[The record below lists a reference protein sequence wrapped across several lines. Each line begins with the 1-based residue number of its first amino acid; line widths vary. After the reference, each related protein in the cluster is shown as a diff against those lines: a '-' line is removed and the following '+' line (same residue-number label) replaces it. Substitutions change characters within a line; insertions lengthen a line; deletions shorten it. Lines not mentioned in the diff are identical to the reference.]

1 MSIDFRRT
9 ALLATSGLA
18 VLLVAASASAQL
30 PRLEQPVASPPGS
43 GATDEETLLKQGVE
57 LREKGDDQGAM
68 TVFGRAYALS
78 KGARA
83 LAQLAL
89 AEQALGHWVDA
100 ETHLAG
106 ALSRG
111 DDPWVT
117 RNKTLL
123 ESALTDIRGHLG
135 SLELSGGVAG
145 AEVRVNGVDAGTLPL
160 ATPLRV
166 LAGSVAIEVRAP
178 NYLPVIRTVM
188 VPSGGLARESVIM
201 VATDPVS
208 PGPVAPLKTPP
219 PDTGGPAVTVTV
231 PSGGTAPASGWSGR
245 KTAALVLGIAALGGA
260 AVGTSFLVIRNG
272 HAADFNNMPCT
283 TADPTPSA
291 GCSSLHDQVDSAT
304 KVSAISF
311 VGSGLLAGAAAYLFL
326 SDRFSGSSNVA
337 LGWGAFGVR
346 CLPTMDASVVCAGRL

>member
-123 ESALTDIRGHLG
+123 TCVNRTGIEVARLG
-135 SLELSGGVAG
+135 QFGVNLDLDARRP
-145 AEVRVNGVDAGTLPL
+145 ARWPEEVRNNA
-160 ATPLRV
+160 
-166 LAGSVAIEVRAP
+166 
-178 NYLPVIRTVM
+178 
-188 VPSGGLARESVIM
+188 
-201 VATDPVS
+201 
-208 PGPVAPLKTPP
+208 
-219 PDTGGPAVTVTV
+219 
-231 PSGGTAPASGWSGR
+231 
-245 KTAALVLGIAALGGA
+245 AALIV
-260 AVGTSFLVIRNG
+260 
-272 HAADFNNMPCT
+272 
-283 TADPTPSA
+283 DP
-291 GCSSLHDQVDSAT
+291 
-304 KVSAISF
+304 
-311 VGSGLLAGAAAYLFL
+311 
-326 SDRFSGSSNVA
+326 DRA
-337 LGWGAFGVR
+337 
-346 CLPTMDASVVCAGRL
+346 